1 MMRSSS
7 FCGEGGLEAIEE
19 SLGAEAKQW
28 GKKREKATKRGGCS
42 GRDIFRTVGLSAE
55 PTWLHLQLDWDK

>member
-7 FCGEGGLEAIEE
+7 FCGEGGREAIEE
-19 SLGAEAKQW
+19 SLGAEAKQ
-28 GKKREKATKRGGCS
+28 GEKKVTKRRGCS
-42 GRDIFRTVGLSAE
+42 GRDIFRTVGHFAE